1 MSSHLRSSQCYV
13 TQHVRISPDRNP
25 RSMFKPSLQNETLQ
39 NGVYLT
45 YFSSVNTNQSH
56 KNVTQTIH
64 ASLLFPIIVII
75 TANSGYLYA
84 SLFLLSAGS
93 PFCSCRRVCKA
104 SLADTKKILW
114 FASFCVHTFNSLTR
128 NSTARSMCCA
138 RTYKNTFK
146 HNYYT
151 NIKVRFWLL
160 QENVTLLAQTYSIKL
175 FSTDIILIYCQHT

>member
-1 MSSHLRSSQCYV
+1 
-13 TQHVRISPDRNP
+13 
-25 RSMFKPSLQNETLQ
+25 MFKPFLQNETLQ
-39 NGVYLT
+39 KGVYLT
-45 YFSSVNTNQSH
+45 HFSSVNTNQSH

-114 FASFCVHTFNSLTR
+114 VASSCVVHAFNSVTR
-128 NSTARSMCCA
+128 NSTPRPMCCF

-151 NIKVRFWLL
+151 NTKLMTFGCNLL
-160 QENVTLLAQTYSIKL
+160 KENVTLLAHTCSINS
-175 FSTDIILIYCQHT
+175 FSTDIILIYYQHTWQESQFLRGKLELCYISRTY